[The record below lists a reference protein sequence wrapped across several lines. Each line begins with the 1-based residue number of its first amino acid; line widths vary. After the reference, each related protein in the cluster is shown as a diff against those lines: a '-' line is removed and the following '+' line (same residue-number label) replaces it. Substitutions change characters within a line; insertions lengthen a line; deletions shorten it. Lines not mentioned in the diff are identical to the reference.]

1 MLHDIMAFCSI
12 RMSDEE
18 KTVLE
23 NYAALVN
30 KSVSEVLR
38 ESFFEK
44 LEDEYDIKSADEA
57 YALFLKDPETRPL
70 DEVMKDYGL

>member
-1 MLHDIMAFCSI
+1 MAFCSI

-18 KTVLE
+18 KTILE
-23 NYAALVN
+23 EYAKAVN

-44 LEDEYDIKSADEA
+44 LEDEYDIRSADEA
-57 YALFLKDPETRPL
+57 YAAFLKNPKTKSL
-70 DEVMKDYGL
+70 DDVMKEHGL

>member
-1 MLHDIMAFCSI
+1 MAFCSI

-18 KTVLE
+18 KRILE
-23 NYAALVN
+23 QYSAAVN
-30 KSVSEVLR
+30 KTISEVLR

-57 YALFLKDPETRPL
+57 YAFFLKNPKTKSL
-70 DEVMKDYGL
+70 DEVMRDHGL